1 MKHSHPSPI
10 RMKAGNRNSGF
21 MLQPSSLPCKGIVS
35 LASTVVALF
44 SISKPQASPLS
55 LGRMALL
62 CLLMNINCLDHLN
75 AQTRTPPD
83 RMAFQSYLTDVNG
96 NPMGE
101 AAPVNKTIKFII
113 YESEQGPESKWAEQQ
128 VVSVN
133 NGHFSV
139 ILGEGT
145 RLDDS
150 SGNQLP
156 FAGIFAGTGAS
167 DRFIELTV
175 ISDSGGS
182 DQILLPR
189 LRLLPSPYAF
199 MASKV
204 ASLDLTDTN
213 VLEGQLGGGYI
224 ADGAINSAKILNET
238 IQSAD
243 IKDGA
248 VTSSEIASNTIV
260 SANIKDGAVTS
271 AAIANSTIQ
280 SADIKD
286 GAVTS
291 ADIAN
296 STIQSADIKDGAVTS
311 ADIANSTIQSA
322 DIKDNTVTSADLG
335 NNTFVSSSSAKLRI
349 VRGLVHPNGSK
360 WKGEGWSSRRDAAGR
375 YTVTFSPA
383 FKTYPIISVTP
394 YESAGGDDNACNT
407 GVLTPSSFKVYIM
420 DNSPSENAEYEDG
433 GFSFIAIGD

>member
-1 MKHSHPSPI
+1 
-10 RMKAGNRNSGF
+10 
-21 MLQPSSLPCKGIVS
+21 
-35 LASTVVALF
+35 
-44 SISKPQASPLS
+44 
-55 LGRMALL
+55 
-62 CLLMNINCLDHLN
+62 MNINCLDHLN

-83 RMAFQSYLTDVNG
+83 RMAFQSYLTDING
-96 NPMGE
+96 NPMGT

-145 RLDDS
+145 RLNDS
-150 SGNQLP
+150 SGKQLP
-156 FAGIFAGTGAS
+156 FAEVFAGTGAS

-213 VLEGQLGGGYI
+213 VLEGQLGGGNI

-271 AAIANSTIQ
+271 ADITNSTIV

-286 GAVTS
+286 GTVTS
-291 ADIAN
+291 ADITN
-296 STIQSADIKDGAVTS
+296 STIVSADIKDGTIKS
-311 ADIANSTIQSA
+311 ADIANGNIGSSQLGGRTFISS
-322 DIKDNTVTSADLG
+322 NT
-335 NNTFVSSSSAKLRI
+335 AKQRI
-349 VRGLVHPNGSK
+349 IRGYITAAGSK
-360 WKGEGWSSRRDAAGR
+360 YANSGEGWSSKKNSDGIYRL
-375 YTVTFSPA
+375 TFSPA
-383 FKTYPIISVTP
+383 FKAGTFPVVTASI
-394 YESAGGDDNACNT
+394 YNGSGDDNSVNLYDGTHT
-407 GVLTPSSFKVYIM
+407 GITFVCVDVSSGWDNFEDSGIM
-420 DNSPSENAEYEDG
+420 
-433 GFSFIAIGD
+433 FIAIGE

>member
-1 MKHSHPSPI
+1 MKHSHPSLI

-21 MLQPSSLPCKGIVS
+21 MLQSSSLPCKGIAS

-55 LGRMALL
+55 LCKTALL

-83 RMAFQSYLTDVNG
+83 RMAFQSYLTDING
-96 NPMGE
+96 NPMGT

-145 RLDDS
+145 RLNDS
-150 SGNQLP
+150 SGKQLP
-156 FAGIFAGTGAS
+156 FAEVFAGTGAS

-213 VLEGQLGGGYI
+213 VLEGQLGGGNI

-271 AAIANSTIQ
+271 ADITNSTIV

-296 STIQSADIKDGAVTS
+296 STIV
-311 ADIANSTIQSA
+311 SA

-349 VRGLVHPNGSK
+349 VRGLVQPNGAK

-394 YESAGGDDNACNT
+394 YEEAGGDDNACNT
-407 GVLTPSSFKVYIM
+407 GVLRAGSFKVYIM
-420 DNSPSENAEYEDG
+420 DNSPSTNAEFEDG

>member
-271 AAIANSTIQ
+271 A
-280 SADIKD
+280 
-286 GAVTS
+286 
-291 ADIAN
+291 DIAN
-296 STIQSADIKDGAVTS
+296 STIV
-311 ADIANSTIQSA
+311 SA

-407 GVLTPSSFKVYIM
+407 GVLTYNSFKVYIM
-420 DNSPSENAEYEDG
+420 DNSPSTNAEYEDG

>member
-21 MLQPSSLPCKGIVS
+21 MLQSSSLPCKGIAS

-55 LGRMALL
+55 LGKTALL
-62 CLLMNINCLDHLN
+62 CLLMNINCLDHLD

-83 RMAFQSYLTDVNG
+83 RMAFQSYLTDING
-96 NPMGE
+96 NPMGT

-145 RLDDS
+145 RLNDS
-150 SGNQLP
+150 SGKQLP
-156 FAGIFAGTGAS
+156 FAEVFAGTGAS

-213 VLEGQLGGGYI
+213 VLEGQLGGGNI

-260 SANIKDGAVTS
+260 SANIKDGTVTS
-271 AAIANSTIQ
+271 ADITNSTIV

-286 GAVTS
+286 GTVTS

-296 STIQSADIKDGAVTS
+296 STIV
-311 ADIANSTIQSA
+311 SA

-349 VRGLVHPNGSK
+349 VRGLVQPNGAK
-360 WKGEGWSSRRDAAGR
+360 WKGEGWSSRRDATGR

-383 FKTYPIISVTP
+383 FRSYPIISVTP
-394 YESAGGDDNACNT
+394 YESTGGDDNALNT
-407 GVLTPSSFKVYIM
+407 GYLTASSFKVYIM
-420 DNSPSENAEYEDG
+420 DNSPSTNAEYEDG

>member
-1 MKHSHPSPI
+1 MKHSHPSLI

-21 MLQPSSLPCKGIVS
+21 MLQSSSLPCKGIAS

-55 LGRMALL
+55 LCKTALL

-83 RMAFQSYLTDVNG
+83 RMAFQSYLTDING
-96 NPMGE
+96 NPMGT

-145 RLDDS
+145 RLNDS
-150 SGNQLP
+150 SGKQLP
-156 FAGIFAGTGAS
+156 FAEVFAGTGAS

-213 VLEGQLGGGYI
+213 VLEGQLGGGNI

-271 AAIANSTIQ
+271 ADITNSTIV

-286 GAVTS
+286 GTVTS
-291 ADIAN
+291 ADITN
-296 STIQSADIKDGAVTS
+296 STIVSADIKDGTIKS
-311 ADIANSTIQSA
+311 ADIANGNIGSSQLGGRTFISS
-322 DIKDNTVTSADLG
+322 NT
-335 NNTFVSSSSAKLRI
+335 AKQRI
-349 VRGLVHPNGSK
+349 IRGYITAAGSK
-360 WKGEGWSSRRDAAGR
+360 YANSGEGWSSKRNSGGIYRL
-375 YTVTFSPA
+375 TFSPA
-383 FKTYPIISVTP
+383 FKAGTLPVVTASI
-394 YESAGGDDNACNT
+394 YNGSGDDNSVNLYDGTHT
-407 GVLTPSSFKVYIM
+407 GITFVCVDVSSGWDNFEDSGIM
-420 DNSPSENAEYEDG
+420 
-433 GFSFIAIGD
+433 FIAIGE

>member
-44 SISKPQASPLS
+44 SISKPQASTLS

-96 NPMGE
+96 NPMGTP
-101 AAPVNKTIKFII
+101 APVNKTIKFII

-145 RLDDS
+145 RFDDS

-248 VTSSEIASNTIV
+248 VTSSEISSNTIV
-260 SANIKDGAVTS
+260 SAN
-271 AAIANSTIQ
+271 
-280 SADIKD
+280 IKD

-394 YESAGGDDNACNT
+394 YESAGGDYNACNT
-407 GVLTPSSFKVYIM
+407 GVLTASSFKVYIM

>member
-21 MLQPSSLPCKGIVS
+21 MLQSSSLPYEGIAS

-55 LGRMALL
+55 LCKTALL

-83 RMAFQSYLTDVNG
+83 RMAFQSYLTDING
-96 NPMGE
+96 NPMGT

-145 RLDDS
+145 RLNDS
-150 SGNQLP
+150 SGKQLP
-156 FAGIFAGTGAS
+156 FAEVFVGTGAS

-213 VLEGQLGGGYI
+213 VLEGQLGGWQYC
-224 ADGAINSAKILNET
+224 
-238 IQSAD
+238 
-243 IKDGA
+243 
-248 VTSSEIASNTIV
+248 
-260 SANIKDGAVTS
+260 
-271 AAIANSTIQ
+271 
-280 SADIKD
+280 
-286 GAVTS
+286 
-291 ADIAN
+291 
-296 STIQSADIKDGAVTS
+296 
-311 ADIANSTIQSA
+311 
-322 DIKDNTVTSADLG
+322 
-335 NNTFVSSSSAKLRI
+335 
-349 VRGLVHPNGSK
+349 
-360 WKGEGWSSRRDAAGR
+360 RR
-375 YTVTFSPA
+375 
-383 FKTYPIISVTP
+383 
-394 YESAGGDDNACNT
+394 CHQ
-407 GVLTPSSFKVYIM
+407 
-420 DNSPSENAEYEDG
+420 
-433 GFSFIAIGD
+433 

>member
-1 MKHSHPSPI
+1 
-10 RMKAGNRNSGF
+10 
-21 MLQPSSLPCKGIVS
+21 
-35 LASTVVALF
+35 
-44 SISKPQASPLS
+44 
-55 LGRMALL
+55 
-62 CLLMNINCLDHLN
+62 MNINCLDHLN

-83 RMAFQSYLTDVNG
+83 RMAFQSYLTDING
-96 NPMGE
+96 NPMGT

-145 RLDDS
+145 RLNDS
-150 SGNQLP
+150 SGKQLP
-156 FAGIFAGTGAS
+156 FAEVFVGTGAS

-213 VLEGQLGGGYI
+213 VLEGQLGGGNI

-260 SANIKDGAVTS
+260 SANIKDGTVTS
-271 AAIANSTIQ
+271 ADITNSTIV

-286 GAVTS
+286 GTVTS
-291 ADIAN
+291 ADITN
-296 STIQSADIKDGAVTS
+296 STIVSADIKDGTVTS
-311 ADIANSTIQSA
+311 ADITNSTIVSA
-322 DIKDNTVTSADLG
+322 DIKDGTIKSADIANGNIGSSQLG
-335 NNTFVSSSSAKLRI
+335 GRTFIGSNVAKQRI
-349 VRGLVHPNGSK
+349 IRGYITAAGSK
-360 WKGEGWSSRRDAAGR
+360 YATSGEGWSSKRNSSGIYRL
-375 YTVTFSPA
+375 TFSPA
-383 FKTYPIISVTP
+383 FKAGTLPVVTASI
-394 YESAGGDDNACNT
+394 YNGSGDDNSVNLYAGSHT
-407 GVLTPSSFKVYIM
+407 GITFVCVDVTSGW
-420 DNSPSENAEYEDG
+420 DNYEDSG
-433 GFSFIAIGD
+433 IMFIAIGE

>member
-10 RMKAGNRNSGF
+10 RMKAENRNSGF
-21 MLQPSSLPCKGIVS
+21 MLQSSSLPYEGIAS

-55 LGRMALL
+55 LGRMALF
-62 CLLMNINCLDHLN
+62 CLLMNIHCLDHLN

-83 RMAFQSYLTDVNG
+83 RMAFQSYLTDING
-96 NPMGE
+96 NPMGT

-145 RLDDS
+145 RLNDS
-150 SGNQLP
+150 SGKQLP
-156 FAGIFAGTGAS
+156 FAEVFAGTGAS

-213 VLEGQLGGGYI
+213 VLEGQLGGGNI

-238 IQSAD
+238 IQSVD

-248 VTSSEIASNTIV
+248 VTSSDIASNTIV
-260 SANIKDGAVTS
+260 SANIKDGS
-271 AAIANSTIQ
+271 
-280 SADIKD
+280 
-286 GAVTS
+286 VTS

-296 STIQSADIKDGAVTS
+296 STIDTADIKDSTIVSADIKDGSVTS
-311 ADIANSTIQSA
+311 ADIANSTIDTADIKDSTIVSA

-349 VRGLVHPNGSK
+349 VRGLVQPNGAK

-394 YESAGGDDNACNT
+394 YEETGGDDNACNT
-407 GVLTPSSFKVYIM
+407 GVLRANSFKVYIM
-420 DNSPSENAEYEDG
+420 DNSPSTNAEYEDG
-433 GFSFIAIGD
+433 AFSFIAIGD

>member
-1 MKHSHPSPI
+1 MKHSHPLPI
-10 RMKAGNRNSGF
+10 RMETENRASGF
-21 MLQPSSLPCKGIVS
+21 MLQLLSRLLEGIAS
-35 LASTVVALF
+35 LASIVIALF
-44 SISKPQASPLS
+44 SFTRPQLPTQTV
-55 LGRMALL
+55 GRAALL
-62 CLLMNINCLDHLN
+62 CLLINIHCLDHLD

-83 RMAFQSYLTDVNG
+83 RMAFQSYLTDING
-96 NPMGE
+96 DPMGA
-101 AAPVNKTIKFII
+101 AAPVNKTLKFII
-113 YESEQGPESKWAEQQ
+113 YEAEQGPDSKWAEQQ
-128 VVSVN
+128 VVTVN

-145 RLDDS
+145 RLNDS
-150 SGNQLP
+150 SGQQLP
-156 FAGIFAGTGAS
+156 FAEVFAGTGAS

-175 ISDSGGS
+175 VNESGGS
-182 DQILLPR
+182 DQVLLPR

-204 ASLDLTDTN
+204 ASLDLTDTD
-213 VLEGQLGGGYI
+213 VLEGQLGGGNIANDAISSIKI
-224 ADGAINSAKILNET
+224 ADASIT
-238 IQSAD
+238 SAD

-248 VTSSEIASNTIV
+248 VTSSDIASNTIV
-260 SANIKDGAVTS
+260 SANIKNET
-271 AAIANSTIQ
+271 
-280 SADIKD
+280 
-286 GAVTS
+286 VTS